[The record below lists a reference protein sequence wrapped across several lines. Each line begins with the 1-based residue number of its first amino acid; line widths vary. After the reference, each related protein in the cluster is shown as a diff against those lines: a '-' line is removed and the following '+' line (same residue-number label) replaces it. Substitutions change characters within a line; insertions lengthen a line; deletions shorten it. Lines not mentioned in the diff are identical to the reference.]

1 MVFFAD
7 DLHKVAKF
15 LAHLLFAHLT
25 GQIFKAH
32 EEGKLIGVTLQP
44 NVVNLFGIAFLVS
57 VQEPFREGF
66 LEIDGLLLIFIQ
78 TCKDF
83 ALDSVADIGPFQPNL
98 YVIVFKLSKV
108 ISDS

>member
-1 MVFFAD
+1 MIFLAD

-32 EEGKLIGVTLQP
+32 EKGKLIGVTLQP

-66 LEIDGLLLIFIQ
+66 L
-78 TCKDF
+78 
-83 ALDSVADIGPFQPNL
+83 
-98 YVIVFKLSKV
+98 
-108 ISDS
+108 